1 MSRARL
7 SKEDKQLAKEIY
19 VNAKRRGPA
28 PPTAEDEQ
36 ALKIG
41 HDGRGLARLVRRSR
55 LGFIGS
61 EPYEARRP
69 VARTYVATYGAL
81 AGLFVTLAGQVHAGV
96 AIVAACL
103 LVGAPK
109 TWTWTHD
116 RLGAGLWV
124 LAAALLVA
132 GEVTWASGPTARATL
147 AHHGN
152 PGSALAL
159 VFIGGLVAL
168 VGFFRRWGTGGNV
181 FYAAGQHDA
190 EADAVAAEAARRE
203 GAGRNRPAP
212 ATDADTI
219 QALQDAERRD
229 PGA

>member
-7 SKEDKQLAKEIY
+7 PKEDKALAKQIY
-19 VNAKRRGPA
+19 KNAKRRGPA

-36 ALKIG
+36 ALAIG

-81 AGLFVTLAGQVHAGV
+81 AALFVTLAGQVRVSG

-109 TWTWTHD
+109 AWTWTHD
-116 RLGAGLWV
+116 RFGAGLWV
-124 LAAALLVA
+124 LAAALLGA
-132 GEVTWASGPTARATL
+132 GELAWASGPAARETL
-147 AHHGN
+147 VHHGN

-181 FYAAGQHDA
+181 FYAGRQDDP
-190 EADAVAAEAARRE
+190 EAVAVAAEAARRE

-212 ATDADTI
+212 ASDAGTI

-229 PGA
+229 LGA